1 MGIWGYGIIIFF
13 NGGKYY
19 EILLLFSYFCIYMYF
34 GISLLFNSI
43 MDDNKTDNVWIMNM
57 LMDIRGKL
65 NWQIIVIIS
74 G

>member
-1 MGIWGYGIIIFF
+1 
-13 NGGKYY
+13 
-19 EILLLFSYFCIYMYF
+19 MYF
-34 GISLLFNSI
+34 GISLLFNSV

>member
-1 MGIWGYGIIIFF
+1 
-13 NGGKYY
+13 
-19 EILLLFSYFCIYMYF
+19 
-34 GISLLFNSI
+34 

>member
-1 MGIWGYGIIIFF
+1 
-13 NGGKYY
+13 
-19 EILLLFSYFCIYMYF
+19 
-34 GISLLFNSI
+34 

-57 LMDIRGKL
+57 LMDICGKL